1 MRASMVAAAVLLIG
15 VAVAGCGSRASAPSD
30 AGADGAPDA
39 SPTAWSFVSDDD
51 GSSPAVVLQA
61 DGALQGGEVWLK
73 VVARGVP
80 SLQGVAFRL
89 SFDPQRVQVLE
100 SEEGD
105 VWALSSVKHVARFAT
120 RKEGELWAGLGHVG
134 QGSLVAQ
141 SETTLARV
149 KVAVKGGGEATVGFR
164 AGHNMVLTTQGT
176 SLKSAWLGGKL
187 SPRAN

>member
-1 MRASMVAAAVLLIG
+1 MRTSMVAAAFLIG
-15 VAVAGCGSRASAPSD
+15 LALPACGSRASNPSD
-30 AGADGAPDA
+30 AGPDGAPDA
-39 SPTAWSFVSDDD
+39 GQPGAWSFVSGDD

-61 DGALQGGEVWLK
+61 DGAPRGGEVWLK

-120 RKEGELWAGLGHVG
+120 RKEGELWAGLGHLG

-149 KVAVKGGGEATVGFR
+149 KVAVKGGGEATIGFR
-164 AGHNMVLTTQGT
+164 AGHNMVLTTQGAA
-176 SLKSAWLGGKL
+176 LKSAWLGGRL